1 MSEKPEIN
9 DDTVT
14 MEPDLLDH
22 LISQIATLAS
32 IYHKPPE
39 AFVMKSISAATTA
52 EDDEEGEG
60 EEEGAGGHGWFLLCC
75 LFVFRRVFSGA
86 LSPFCYRAT

>member
-1 MSEKPEIN
+1 MQSILDYLSFILP
-9 DDTVT
+9 DDA
-14 MEPDLLDH
+14 EFLLNIT
-22 LISQIATLAS
+22 LRVFLFPPLSQG
-32 IYHKPPE
+32 
-39 AFVMKSISAATTA
+39 
-52 EDDEEGEG
+52 EEGGGEG